1 MIDDSFE
8 QAEVIEKS
16 STIVMVVISLIAI
29 LLAYGGVVESIGASL
44 NLSEGVS
51 WFVFAILLN
60 LGLVFYQIG
69 KGKVI
74 NKICKRP
81 YI

>member
-1 MIDDSFE
+1 MIEDSFE
-8 QAEVIEKS
+8 EGEVVEKN
-16 STIVMVVISLIAI
+16 STIVIIVISLIA
-29 LLAYGGVVESIGASL
+29 LLLFYSGVIKSIGESV

-51 WFVFAILLN
+51 AFLFAALVN
-60 LGLVFYQIG
+60 LGLVVYQVG

-74 NKICKRP
+74 NKLCKRP

>member
-1 MIDDSFE
+1 MIDDSYE
-8 QAEVIEKS
+8 QGEVVEKN
-16 STIVMVVISLIAI
+16 STIVIVIVSLIAL

-60 LGLVFYQIG
+60 VGLVFYQIG

-74 NKICKRP
+74 NRMCKRP
-81 YI
+81 YL

>member
-8 QAEVIEKS
+8 QAEVVEKN
-16 STIVMVVISLIAI
+16 STIVIIVVSLIAL
-29 LLAYGGVVESIGASL
+29 LLAYGGVVVSIGASL

-51 WFVFAILLN
+51 WFVFAVLVN

-74 NKICKRP
+74 NKMCKRP

>member
-1 MIDDSFE
+1 MIDDSYE
-8 QAEVIEKS
+8 QGEIIEKS
-16 STIVMVVISLIAI
+16 STIVIVVISLIAL
-29 LLAYGGVVESIGASL
+29 LLAYGGVVKSIGASL

-51 WFVFAILLN
+51 WFLFAIALN